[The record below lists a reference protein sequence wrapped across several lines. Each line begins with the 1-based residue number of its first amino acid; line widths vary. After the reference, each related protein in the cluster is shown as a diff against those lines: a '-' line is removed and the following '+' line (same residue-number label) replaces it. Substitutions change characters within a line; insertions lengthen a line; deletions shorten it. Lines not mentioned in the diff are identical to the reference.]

1 MRLGSAP
8 LNPHQG
14 AVVLSEHGS
23 FSITSA
29 VPLEVTAH
37 GLLIVE
43 LLTWAGEGTLN
54 WASGMLT
61 DCASA
66 HFSILLPHL

>member
-1 MRLGSAP
+1 MRLGTAP
-8 LNPHQG
+8 LNPHHG
-14 AVVLSEHGS
+14 AEVLSERGS

-29 VPLEVTAH
+29 PLEMTAR

-43 LLTWAGEGTLN
+43 LLTGEGTLS

-66 HFSILLPHL
+66 HFSILLAPL